1 MLSRLLLGV
10 VVAVVSTADA
20 ASQFPPSGYHYSGD
34 LYFQYYGSLYHMPGG
49 FQTGNWSSA
58 ARTKVIVTW
67 GDSTNNTGKF
77 DSNHVQF
84 CGPVVDESNPNLLY
98 IIGRALPVSSGYHI
112 VEVDVTNGPSSA
124 TGRILYNF
132 TYSYGLRDAAM
143 GWDPYEQRLF
153 WCHGESVSSSSNYGK
168 CFTFKPNVDTQP
180 QDFGNSGIGTYTKV
194 GNGVRGPATIQ
205 DSNGTK
211 YVYLSGKEGVWRQ
224 EIGVSGVLGGTN
236 LVKLVDQSAHE
247 VFGGAADVD
256 QFGYG
261 LKYVNATDELW
272 YVSNNRGIFR
282 LQNPKDAPASGD
294 SLPLWSFQGHSDHT
308 GLAFDA
314 THHMVYGL
322 AKGLL
327 GSQPDCG
334 NAAAQWFRVDAGW
347 ASDADRSS
355 ELKQPQVVEF
365 VNNCDLDNS
374 GNTDYLALSWMVVA
388 GPATGS
394 SSRPIPREVDRRA
407 NVTGNGLNS
416 SFMQG
421 VVMHVTEIK
430 SGVYE
435 YVWSDVANHV
445 SQTIFVCDDEGGGAR
460 SNMVFDRKYGWLYV
474 ICQQRLLRID
484 AAGLINAGYGVEGSG
499 ISSASV
505 DRTGIITPTPGAGQL
520 IEIIHDTMQSASSDQ
535 DIGQLP
541 QTGWHGYEL
550 GFAYGSALSLVDG
563 VLFWTTRQ
571 MKATVYPTFDLGL
584 WAWRLGR
591 DTAWVPIALIPGTPG
606 ANQAGAVK
614 GDLDGNLYLSIG
626 NQVVDEVNGIWMISN
641 AFDLFG
647 ELEVRQVLTV
657 TGALANAESQVYGF
671 ELEMNTSTG
680 LPQYAYMSMANDSLT
695 TYSDDASTLARV
707 PWTGNA
713 SHGMFVEEFA
723 RPLGDVYHRGH
734 CTFGCGVWTL
744 LGINI
749 DPTTNIFWLNYYN
762 GDGDQFITTYS
773 PATGKVSDACYFY
786 AAAASVT
793 HPKFSTLLTFGAAV
807 SSLCPCFSKNG
818 ISINAVPG
826 STAIG
831 YCSRGVWMTPLLPG
845 ADELGRCNV
854 DRCLDCDPATSPG
867 SCEGFLQQC
876 SIDCCNSGYSD
887 GTWDF
892 VGWGGA
898 ADYFRAQQQCTGQ
911 RDSVPTTTSG
921 ASTVGAISSGDAAT
935 TGGVATTV
943 SDGETT
949 MVGATSSGDTAT
961 TGSNETTTGSNET
974 ATGSNETA
982 TGSNET
988 TTGTGETTVSDGET
1002 STAGATDAATTG
1014 GVVTTTGTGETT
1026 VSDGEI
1032 STVGAASS
1040 GDTATTGGDVTT
1052 TVAGE
1057 PTVRDGETTTTSDD
1071 LLNDSV
1077 FTTVLSSVL
1086 LLVGLLG
1093 LL

>member
-1 MLSRLLLGV
+1 MLSRLRLGFLA
-10 VVAVVSTADA
+10 VVAAAVASNADA
-20 ASQFPPSGYHYSGD
+20 SPSLSPSFPPSGYHYSGD

-49 FQTGNWSSA
+49 FQAGNWSSA
-58 ARTKVIVTW
+58 ARTKVVVTW
-67 GDSTNNTGKF
+67 TDSTNNTGKF
-77 DSNHVQF
+77 DNNHVQF

-98 IIGRALPVSSGYHI
+98 IIGRPLPVSSGYHI
-112 VEVDVTNGPSSA
+112 IEVDVTNGPSSA

-153 WCHGESVSSSSNYGK
+153 WCRGESVSSSSYYGK
-168 CFTFKPNVDTQP
+168 CFTFKPNVDTEP
-180 QDFGNSGIGTYTKV
+180 QDYGSSGIGTYTKV

-224 EIGVSGVLGGTN
+224 EVGASGVLAGTN

-247 VFGGAADVD
+247 VFGGASDVD

-261 LKYVNATDELW
+261 LKYVNTTDELW

-282 LQNPKDAPASGD
+282 ISNPKDAPAASGD
-294 SLPLWSFQGHSDHT
+294 SSAPLWSFQGHSDHA
-308 GLAFDA
+308 GLAFDP
-314 THHMVYGL
+314 THHMVYGV

-327 GSQPDCG
+327 GSQPDCE
-334 NAAAQWFRVDAGW
+334 NAAVQWFRVDAGW
-347 ASDADRSS
+347 ASDAGRSA
-355 ELKQPQVVEF
+355 ELHQPQVVEF
-365 VNNCDLDNS
+365 VNNCDLSNG
-374 GNTDYLALSWMVVA
+374 GNTDYLAMSWMAVA

-394 SSRPIPREVDRRA
+394 SPQPIAREVDRRA

-416 SFMQG
+416 SLMQG

-430 SGVYE
+430 SGVFE
-435 YVWSDVANHV
+435 YVWSDVANQV
-445 SQTIFVCDDEGGGAR
+445 SQTIFICDDGGGGAR
-460 SNMVFDRKYGWLYV
+460 SNMVFDRDYGWLYV

-499 ISSASV
+499 ISSAYV
-505 DRTGIITPTPGAGQL
+505 DINGVITPTPGAGKL

-535 DIGQLP
+535 DIAQLP
-541 QTGWHGYEL
+541 QAGWHGYEL
-550 GFAYGSALSLVDG
+550 AFAYGSALSLVDG
-563 VLFWTTRQ
+563 VLYWTTRQ

-591 DTAWVPIALIPGTPG
+591 DTAWVPVAVIPGTPG
-606 ANQAGAVK
+606 GNQAGAVK

-626 NQVVDEVNGIWMISN
+626 NQVVDGVNGIWMISN

-657 TGALANAESQVYGF
+657 TGALANEESQVYGF
-671 ELEMNTSTG
+671 ELEMNPSTG

-713 SHGMFVEEFA
+713 SHGMFVEDLA

-734 CTFGCGVWTL
+734 CTFGCAVWTL

-762 GDGDQFITTYS
+762 GDGDHFITTYS

-786 AAAASVT
+786 AASASVS
-793 HPKFSTLLTFGAAV
+793 HPKFSTLLAFGAGV
-807 SSLCPCFSKNG
+807 SSQCPCFSKNG
-818 ISINAVPG
+818 IPTNAVPG

-845 ADELGRCNV
+845 ADELGRCMV
-854 DRCLDCDPATSPG
+854 DRCLDCDPDTSPG
-867 SCEGFLQQC
+867 SCDGFLQQC

-898 ADYFRAQQQCTGQ
+898 AEYFRAQQQCTGE
-911 RDSVPTTTSG
+911 RDSVPTTP
-921 ASTVGAISSGDAAT
+921 A
-935 TGGVATTV
+935 VATTLRSV
-943 SDGETT
+943 NTTAAGTIDSGETT
-949 MVGATSSGDTAT
+949 SGSGSGTTSESGGTTASDAEST
-961 TGSNETTTGSNET
+961 TPTTTFTEL
-974 ATGSNETA
+974 
-982 TGSNET
+982 
-988 TTGTGETTVSDGET
+988 
-1002 STAGATDAATTG
+1002 
-1014 GVVTTTGTGETT
+1014 
-1026 VSDGEI
+1026 I
-1032 STVGAASS
+1032 
-1040 GDTATTGGDVTT
+1040 
-1052 TVAGE
+1052 
-1057 PTVRDGETTTTSDD
+1057 DD
-1071 LLNDSV
+1071 LLSDSV
-1077 FTTVLSSVL
+1077 LKATVSPAVL
-1086 LLVGLLG
+1086 MAMGLFGLLR
-1093 LL
+1093 